1 MTRLILI
8 AVFALVATLHL
19 PLFAQ
24 DLITDD
30 FTMSGDTYLV
40 DDQCFRLTDESNYSS
55 GSIWYKYPI
64 NLTERFDIELEIMMG
79 CKNDDGADGM
89 VFIFTNRPN
98 RVGGSGEGIG
108 FGGLRPSFG
117 IEIDTWRNYHL
128 YDPAE
133 DHVAV
138 LFNGHVAHY
147 SDAAPPTIVPNLE
160 DCTRHRF
167 AVRWEPDSKT
177 LAIEIDRRRIL
188 RARYDLVGGI
198 FGGNP
203 TVYWGVSAGTGRYNN
218 IHEVCFDKMSFS
230 PPAKLKLP
238 EYYPGVLDRS
248 WGRRE

>member
-1 MTRLILI
+1 MTRSLLLLAL
-8 AVFALVATLHL
+8 AVVAAFPFSTQ
-19 PLFAQ
+19 AQ

-64 NLTERFDIELEIMMG
+64 NLTEGFDIELEVMLG

-117 IEIDTWRNYHL
+117 IEIDTWRNFHL

-138 LFNGHVAHY
+138 LFNGHVRHY
-147 SDAAPPTIVPNLE
+147 SDEIKPTIIPNLE

-167 AVRWEPDSKT
+167 AVRWDPGSKT
-177 LAIEIDRRRIL
+177 LSIEIDRRTIL
-188 RARYDLVGGI
+188 RAQFDLIRNI

-218 IHEVCFDKMSFS
+218 IHEVCFDKMSLS
-230 PPAKLKLP
+230 PPDKTRFP
-238 EYYPGVLDRS
+238 DYYPGVLERH